1 MKKVLSVIL
10 FCLPLWALGQDIGV
24 VPQPQEVIINSG
36 YFITDLS
43 PISPDVL
50 DSIHNNRH
58 VSIPYKEENI
68 TKGDYAILQMENHW
82 FDQGELKKSI
92 YYISGNRILFTL
104 FLNSPDPA
112 LGIEGYRI
120 HITPDSI
127 KVYTNTAYGTHAA
140 IVTLDQMYHAAQSID
155 SLDKNPRHLYG
166 GPRKKIPCCDIT
178 DYPAYSY
185 RAMHLDVCRHFFSKD
200 FIKKYIDQLA
210 YYKINTL
217 HWHLTDDQG
226 WRIEIKKYPKLTEIG
241 AWRTEKDGSR
251 YGGYYTQ
258 EDIKEIVAYAKERFI
273 TIIPE
278 IEMPGHSSAAL
289 AAYPY
294 LGCTGNQIAVPNTWG
309 IKNDIY
315 APTDT
320 VFKFFQDVMDEV
332 CALFP
337 GRYIH
342 IGGDEAPKAQWKSSP
357 VAQAVMKQNNLKNE
371 EELQHYFMHR
381 VEKYLNSKGKTAI
394 GWGEVVKG
402 GLSDSIVVMSWLS
415 KGAGIKAARHGNNV
429 IMAPRGYCYFDYP
442 QGGDAPKAFWMLPL
456 PLKKVYSFNPIP
468 GGLLP
473 KEQKHILGGEATLW
487 TEYVTTEAQAMH
499 QLFPRLAAMSEALWT
514 KPKNKNFKDFEK
526 RLKVLTSDH
535 KP

>member
-10 FCLPLWALGQDIGV
+10 FCAPLFAFCQRLSIVPKPQGIFYNRDSIPPRVNDNDKYPPIKEELLWNYDETIGEEGYYLHLAKDSFIIMANSY
-24 VPQPQEVIINSG
+24 QGLHNGIITIRQIINS
-36 YFITDLS
+36 
-43 PISPDVL
+43 
-50 DSIHNNRH
+50 H
-58 VSIPYKEENI
+58 
-68 TKGDYAILQMENHW
+68 
-82 FDQGELKKSI
+82 KS
-92 YYISGNRILFTL
+92 SF
-104 FLNSPDPA
+104 
-112 LGIEGYRI
+112 
-120 HITPDSI
+120 
-127 KVYTNTAYGTHAA
+127 
-140 IVTLDQMYHAAQSID
+140 
-155 SLDKNPRHLYG
+155 
-166 GPRKKIPCCDIT
+166 IPCCDIT
-178 DYPAYSY
+178 DYPSYSY

-226 WRIEIKKYPKLTEIG
+226 WRIEIKKYPKLTEVG
-241 AWRTEKDGSR
+241 SWRTEKDGTK

-258 EDIKEIVAYAKERFI
+258 DDIKEIVAYAADRFI
-273 TIIPE
+273 TIVPE

-309 IKNDIY
+309 IKTDIY

-320 VFKFFQDVMDEV
+320 VFRFFQDVMDEV
-332 CALFP
+332 CAFFP

-357 VAQAVMKQNNLKNE
+357 LAQAVMKQNNLKNE

-473 KEQKHILGGEATLW
+473 NQQKHILGGEATLW

-526 RLKVLTSDH
+526 RLKVLTTNH

>member
-1 MKKVLSVIL
+1 MKKVLSLIL
-10 FCLPLWALGQDIGV
+10 FCIPFWVSCQSINVIPKPQEVVMTDGKLPLWYGLK
-24 VPQPQEVIINSG
+24 
-36 YFITDLS
+36 ITDGNGQQTQHPSDSLYIYPS
-43 PISPDVL
+43 PHGAFFTVNALFDNN
-50 DSIHNNRH
+50 IH
-58 VSIPYKEENI
+58 SIPYVLVLLNI
-68 TKGDYAILQMENHW
+68 KN
-82 FDQGELKKSI
+82 
-92 YYISGNRILFTL
+92 
-104 FLNSPDPA
+104 PA
-112 LGIEGYRI
+112 LGIEGYHIEIKRDTIRI
-120 HITPDSI
+120 EANTLTGIR
-127 KVYTNTAYGTHAA
+127 YGTNT
-140 IVTLDQMYHAAQSID
+140 INQILNWKRRMD
-155 SLDKNPRHLYG
+155 S
-166 GPRKKIPCCDIT
+166 IPCCDIT
-178 DYPAYSY
+178 DYPSYPY

-226 WRIEIKKYPKLTEIG
+226 WRIEIKKYPKLTEVG
-241 AWRTEKDGSR
+241 SWRTEKDGTK

-258 EDIKEIVAYAKERFI
+258 DDIKEIVAYAADRFI
-273 TIIPE
+273 TIVPE

-309 IKNDIY
+309 IKTDIY

-320 VFKFFQDVMDEV
+320 VFRFFQDVMDEV
-332 CALFP
+332 CAFFP

-357 VAQAVMKQNNLKNE
+357 LAQAVMKQNNLKNE

-415 KGAGIKAARHGNNV
+415 KGAGIKAVRHGNNV

-473 KEQKHILGGEATLW
+473 NQQKHILGGEATLW

-526 RLKVLTSDH
+526 RLKVLTTNH

>member
-1 MKKVLSVIL
+1 VKKTLSAIL
-10 FCLPLWALGQDIGV
+10 VFIPLWAFSQSINII
-24 VPQPQEVIINSG
+24 PQPQEIIYIRDSAQPIDG
-36 YFITDLS
+36 YRVPQGTFCGGILPSYDRLLGEEGYHIHIHS
-43 PISPDVL
+43 
-50 DSIHNNRH
+50 DSILIVAN
-58 VSIPYKEENI
+58 
-68 TKGDYAILQMENHW
+68 TK
-82 FDQGELKKSI
+82 QGL
-92 YYISGNRILFTL
+92 YYGNL
-104 FLNSPDPA
+104 
-112 LGIEGYRI
+112 
-120 HITPDSI
+120 
-127 KVYTNTAYGTHAA
+127 
-140 IVTLDQMYHAAQSID
+140 TLDQLSNDIKF
-155 SLDKNPRHLYG
+155 SSSCG
-166 GPRKKIPCCDIT
+166 CDIT
-178 DYPAYSY
+178 DYPAYPY

-210 YYKINTL
+210 YYKINTF

-226 WRIEIKKYPKLTEIG
+226 WRIEIKKYPRLTEVG
-241 AWRTEKDGSR
+241 AWRTEKDGSK

-258 EDIKEIVAYAKERFI
+258 EDIQEIVAYAKERFI

-289 AAYPY
+289 ASYPY
-294 LGCTGNQIAVPNTWG
+294 LGCTGNQIAVSNTWG

-342 IGGDEAPKAQWKSSP
+342 IGGDEAPKVQWKSSP
-357 VAQAVMKQNNLKNE
+357 IAQAVMKHNNLKNE

-381 VEKYLNSKGKTAI
+381 VEKYLNSKGKIAI

-415 KGAGIKAARHGNNV
+415 KGAGIKAAKHGNDI

-442 QGGDAPKAFWMLPL
+442 QKGDVAKAFWMLPL
-456 PLKKVYSFNPIP
+456 PLKKVYSFNPVP

-487 TEYVTTEAQAMH
+487 TEYVTTEAQAEH
-499 QLFPRLAAMSEALWT
+499 QLFPRLAAMAEALWT
-514 KPKNKNFKDFEK
+514 KPQNKNFKDFEK
-526 RLKVLTSDH
+526 RLKALTTTNR
-535 KP
+535 P

>member
-10 FCLPLWALGQDIGV
+10 FFVPLWIFSQTLNII
-24 VPQPQEVIINSG
+24 PQPQEVVMKEGSLPLFDGLKMSYPNTPQSNTLFMYWSYWDRSIQLDCPFEDDSLIRPYLLKLLDIQSPLLGNEGYHLIINK
-36 YFITDLS
+36 
-43 PISPDVL
+43 
-50 DSIHNNRH
+50 DSIRIEANTSNGLWYGKETVAQILNN
-58 VSIPYKEENI
+58 
-68 TKGDYAILQMENHW
+68 
-82 FDQGELKKSI
+82 KK
-92 YYISGNRILFTL
+92 N
-104 FLNSPDPA
+104 
-112 LGIEGYRI
+112 EK
-120 HITPDSI
+120 DS
-127 KVYTNTAYGTHAA
+127 VPC
-140 IVTLDQMYHAAQSID
+140 LDI
-155 SLDKNPRHLYG
+155 
-166 GPRKKIPCCDIT
+166 I
-178 DYPAYSY
+178 DYPTYSY

-226 WRIEIKKYPKLTEIG
+226 WRIEIKKYPKLTEVG
-241 AWRTEKDGSR
+241 AWRTEKDGTK

-258 EDIKEIVAYAKERFI
+258 DDIKEIVAYAAERFI

-294 LGCTGNQIAVPNTWG
+294 LGCTGTQITVPNTWG
-309 IKNDIY
+309 IKTDIY

-357 VAQAVMKQNNLKNE
+357 VAQAVMRQNNLKNE

-381 VEKYLNSKGKTAI
+381 VEKYLNSKGKTSI

-415 KGAGIKAARHGNNV
+415 KAAGIKAARHGNNV

-442 QGGDAPKAFWMLPL
+442 QKGDAPKAFWMLPL

-487 TEYVTTEAQAMH
+487 TEYVTTETQAMH

>member
-1 MKKVLSVIL
+1 MRKALSAIL
-10 FCLPLWALGQDIGV
+10 FFIPFWVYSQGINII
-24 VPQPQEVIINSG
+24 PKPQEITYIRDSARIINGNLIKVAIRTLLPTYDRTLGEEGYHIHIDNNTISISANTKQGLFYGKTTLNQLSNNIKFSSSG
-36 YFITDLS
+36 Y
-43 PISPDVL
+43 
-50 DSIHNNRH
+50 
-58 VSIPYKEENI
+58 
-68 TKGDYAILQMENHW
+68 
-82 FDQGELKKSI
+82 
-92 YYISGNRILFTL
+92 
-104 FLNSPDPA
+104 
-112 LGIEGYRI
+112 
-120 HITPDSI
+120 
-127 KVYTNTAYGTHAA
+127 
-140 IVTLDQMYHAAQSID
+140 
-155 SLDKNPRHLYG
+155 
-166 GPRKKIPCCDIT
+166 DII
-178 DYPAYSY
+178 DYPSYSY

-200 FIKKYIDQLA
+200 FIKKYLDQLA

-226 WRIEIKKYPKLTEIG
+226 WRIEIKKFPKLTEVG
-241 AWRTEKDGSR
+241 AWRTEKDGSK

-258 EDIKEIVAYAKERFI
+258 DDITEIVAYAKERFI

-337 GRYIH
+337 GGYIH

-357 VAQAVMKQNNLKNE
+357 IAQAVMKQNNLKNE

-415 KGAGIKAARHGNNV
+415 RTAGIKAAKHGNDV

-442 QGGDAPKAFWMLPL
+442 QKGDVAKAFWMLPL

-468 GGLLP
+468 RGLLP

-487 TEYVTTEAQAMH
+487 TEYVSTEAQVEH
-499 QLFPRLAAMSEALWT
+499 QLFPRLAAMAEALWT
-514 KPKNKNFKDFEK
+514 KPKNKNFKDFKK
-526 RLKVLTSDH
+526 RLKALTTINR
-535 KP
+535 P